1 MPRILDE
8 IEDGLTKFVEANKLI
23 KESFTKVDITQ
34 VFRAIMM
41 KIGVVLVFGEEGF
54 AEDSIEVRI
63 ANSAGNMVDDGFKL
77 AFNPLLGLFPGFFKT
92 FPFLSSSLTKLLKD
106 METQKQL
113 IAKYIEQRESCSELR
128 DSAFDRI
135 VLHNR
140 KCKEDGRTEDIMDV
154 DSIVGTLNLL
164 IFAAFDTSQNM
175 TMLTLCLMAER
186 PDIREKVAKI
196 ADEIYDSTGKT
207 TADIIDAHEDLSMFF
222 KEAIRLEYSSFITF
236 PRIAIKDVTI
246 KDITI
251 RKGDAVVIIFAALN
265 MDSNYFSDPSTFQF
279 DRFSKENE
287 KKYGYPKY
295 QVPIFGAGK
304 RACLGRSLGELT
316 VKLLITTF
324 CKRFEFTK
332 PADVTYY
339 TGVRAI
345 RSAAYPYLE
354 VKLK

>member
-1 MPRILDE
+1 MD
-8 IEDGLTKFVEANKLI
+8 
-23 KESFTKVDITQ
+23 
-34 VFRAIMM
+34 
-41 KIGVVLVFGEEGF
+41 
-54 AEDSIEVRI
+54 
-63 ANSAGNMVDDGFKL
+63 
-77 AFNPLLGLFPGFFKT
+77 
-92 FPFLSSSLTKLLKD
+92 KLLKNI
-106 METQKQL
+106 ETQKQL
-113 IAKYIEQRESCSELR
+113 IAKYIEQRESCLELR

-140 KCKEDGRTEDIMDV
+140 KCREDGRTKDIMDV
-154 DSIVGTLNLL
+154 DSIVSTLNLL

-175 TMLTLCLMAER
+175 TMLTLCVMAER
-186 PDIREKVAKI
+186 PDLREKVAKI
-196 ADEIYDSTGKT
+196 ADEIYDSKGKT
-207 TADIIDAHEDLSMFF
+207 SADIIDAHEDLSMFF
-222 KEAIRLEYSSFITF
+222 KEAMRLEYSSIGTF
-236 PRIAIKDVTI
+236 SRIAIKEVTI

-251 RKGDAVVIIFAALN
+251 RKGDEVVNVFAALN

-287 KKYGYPKY
+287 KKYGYPKF

-316 VKLLITTF
+316 VKLLFTSF

-332 PADVTYY
+332 PADVTYF

-345 RSAAYPYLE
+345 RSAAHPYLE